1 MVCLNIID
9 IREFLWITFI
19 VICHVLYVMQVEIR
33 VCIDLRLQLGNTLGQ
48 GYAKRY
54 YIIRAANIRIEFS
67 DKGFLK
73 GVF

>member
-1 MVCLNIID
+1 
-9 IREFLWITFI
+9 
-19 VICHVLYVMQVEIR
+19 MQVDIR
-33 VCIDLRLQLGNTLGQ
+33 VCIDLRLQLGNTLEQ

-54 YIIRAANIRIEFS
+54 YIRAANIRIEFS